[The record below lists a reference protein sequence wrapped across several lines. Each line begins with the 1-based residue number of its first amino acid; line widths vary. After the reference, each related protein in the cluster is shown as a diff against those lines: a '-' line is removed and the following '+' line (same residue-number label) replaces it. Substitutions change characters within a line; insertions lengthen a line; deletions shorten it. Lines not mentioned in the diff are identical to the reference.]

1 MDCCL
6 DDQTSGSMRLS
17 SSSAQPPL
25 LSTPAT
31 WLLEKAF
38 KGLTISVQP
47 SIIAVGSSSEL
58 AGEGRACCPY
68 NVPITWSVPKGRYL
82 LSGLSRDPRVIHDH
96 ICINL
101 RCCASSR
108 VIVAPPPP
116 VTVHVPCP
124 RRTRGPGECPRMIF
138 FLRKKPQRG

>member
-1 MDCCL
+1 M
-6 DDQTSGSMRLS
+6 
-17 SSSAQPPL
+17 
-25 LSTPAT
+25 
-31 WLLEKAF
+31 
-38 KGLTISVQP
+38 
-47 SIIAVGSSSEL
+47 

-108 VIVAPPPP
+108 VVVAPPLPC
-116 VTVHVPCP
+116 HCP
-124 RRTRGPGECPRMIF
+124 RPMSASHTGTGRMSKNDF
-138 FLRKKPQRG
+138 FYEKNPNVAEKTSCFLETLVRVMARE